1 MSFRTIF
8 TSIALFSFVAFG
20 NATRPTSDKDH
31 NDIQDNTEQYEEYDF
46 PESSSE
52 LEALFSVTGEEIVE
66 TAMKYI
72 GRPYRHGAA
81 GPTVFDCSGFTSFVY
96 KNSNISLSRC
106 SRTQYTQGIAVDRKD
121 LTVGDLVFFTS
132 PRSGRAVGHV
142 GIVTKV
148 EADGNFH
155 FVHASNSG
163 VKVDNFA
170 AAKYYHHRYIG
181 ARRILDY

>member
-1 MSFRTIF
+1 MTLKTIF
-8 TSIALFSFVAFG
+8 TSIALFSFVTLG
-20 NATRPTSDKDH
+20 NATRPINDKD
-31 NDIQDNTEQYEEYDF
+31 NTNTQDKTEEYEDYDF

-52 LEALFSVTGEEIVE
+52 LEALFSVTGDEIVE

-96 KNSNISLSRC
+96 GNSHISLSRC
-106 SRTQYTQGIAVDRKD
+106 SRTQYTQGISVDRKD
-121 LTVGDLVFFTS
+121 LRVGDLVFFTS

-142 GIVTKV
+142 GIVSKV

-155 FVHASNSG
+155 FVHAANRG
-163 VKVDNFA
+163 VTVDNFA
-170 AAKYYHHRYIG
+170 TARYYHGRYVG